1 MSLNDDR
8 PDGAE
13 SIQENGAEEKNSPP
27 SSWDNL
33 RKSIKTAGA
42 ATENTRQDP
51 ERHTEV
57 SDPGEEPTEKL
68 PDTTR
73 RSSQTA
79 EHRSEVRR
87 SSRTAEQRTRAR
99 RASQTAEQR
108 AGTRRSSR
116 PAEQRTG
123 TRRVSQDSGTERRQ
137 RVNREAGAGAR
148 PKPRG
153 SAEAQRMRAR
163 KRRKSKKAQQMRII
177 VYAAAAVFVLLIILL
192 VFGIRG
198 CLSKRNASKNSSEI
212 TAEAAG
218 SGGTGTTETTAEEVL
233 PTPTPEPTE
242 PPMPPKPDIDINSWE
257 FILANAT
264 HSIDDYAPEVA
275 QFEDVMLD
283 YRIIDAMQSFVDDAR
298 AQGLNVIMS
307 SGYRD
312 YYTQTSL
319 FEAKV
324 AEYGEEEAA
333 TIVAP
338 PGTSEHQTGLAADI
352 TDDYYDYMNE
362 SLENTE
368 LYKWMSVHCH
378 EYGFIVRFPKGKE
391 DITGIIYEPWHYRY
405 VGVEAAT
412 YIMENNL
419 TLEEFIELYK

>member
-1 MSLNDDR
+1 MF
-8 PDGAE
+8 
-13 SIQENGAEEKNSPP
+13 
-27 SSWDNL
+27 
-33 RKSIKTAGA
+33 
-42 ATENTRQDP
+42 
-51 ERHTEV
+51 
-57 SDPGEEPTEKL
+57 
-68 PDTTR
+68 
-73 RSSQTA
+73 
-79 EHRSEVRR
+79 
-87 SSRTAEQRTRAR
+87 
-99 RASQTAEQR
+99 
-108 AGTRRSSR
+108 
-116 PAEQRTG
+116 
-123 TRRVSQDSGTERRQ
+123 
-137 RVNREAGAGAR
+137 
-148 PKPRG
+148 
-153 SAEAQRMRAR
+153 
-163 KRRKSKKAQQMRII
+163 
-177 VYAAAAVFVLLIILL
+177 AAAALFVLLVILII
-192 VFGIRG
+192 FGVRG
-198 CLSKRNASKNSSEI
+198 CLSKRSASRNSSEI
-212 TAEAAG
+212 TADAAG
-218 SGGTGTTETTAEEVL
+218 SGGADATETSAEEAL

-283 YRIIDAMQSFVDDAR
+283 YRIIDAMQAFVDDAR
-298 AQGLNVIMS
+298 NQGLSVVMS

-368 LYKWMSVHCH
+368 LYKWMSTHCH

-412 YIMENNL
+412 YIMDNNL

>member
-8 PDGAE
+8 PEGAE
-13 SIQENGAEEKNSPP
+13 SRQENGAEEKNSPP
-27 SSWDNL
+27 SSWNNL
-33 RKSIKTAGA
+33 RNSIKTAGA
-42 ATENTRQDP
+42 ATDNTRQDP

-57 SDPGEEPTEKL
+57 GDRGEEPTEKL
-68 PDTTR
+68 PDTTKRSSQTAERRSEVR

-79 EHRSEVRR
+79 EQRTGARR
-87 SSRTAEQRTRAR
+87 SSQPAEQRT
-99 RASQTAEQR
+99 
-108 AGTRRSSR
+108 GTRRSSQT
-116 PAEQRTG
+116 AEQRTG
-123 TRRVSQDSGTERRQ
+123 TRRVSQNSGTERRQ
-137 RVNREAGAGAR
+137 RVNREPGTGA
-148 PKPRG
+148 KPRS

-177 VYAAAAVFVLLIILL
+177 VLAAAALLVLLVILL
-192 VFGIRG
+192 IFGIRG
-198 CLSKRNASKNSSEI
+198 CLSKRNASKDSSVI
-212 TAEAAG
+212 TAEATG
-218 SGGTGTTETTAEEVL
+218 SGGVDTTETTAEEVL

-242 PPMPPKPDIDINSWE
+242 PPIPPKPDIDINSWE
-257 FILANAT
+257 YILANAT
-264 HSIDDYAPEVA
+264 HSIQDYAPEVA

-283 YRIIDAMQSFVDDAR
+283 YRIIDAMQAFVDGAR
-298 AQGLNVIMS
+298 NQGLSVIMT

-352 TDDYYDYMNE
+352 TDDYYEYMNE

-368 LYKWMSVHCH
+368 LFKWMSAHCH

-391 DITGIIYEPWHYRY
+391 DITGIMYEPWHYRY

-419 TLEEFIELYK
+419 TLEEFVELYK

>member
-8 PDGAE
+8 PEGAE
-13 SIQENGAEEKNSPP
+13 GRQENDAQEKGGSP
-27 SSWDNL
+27 SSWDDL
-33 RKSIKTAGA
+33 RKGIKAAGA
-42 ATENTRQDP
+42 AAENAGRDP
-51 ERHTEV
+51 ERRTVKSTEQR
-57 SDPGEEPTEKL
+57 SG
-68 PDTTR
+68 TR
-73 RSSQTA
+73 RPSQTA
-79 EHRSEVRR
+79 ERRPGVRR
-87 SSRTAEQRTRAR
+87 P
-99 RASQTAEQR
+99 SQTAEQKN
-108 AGTRRSSR
+108 GTRRA
-116 PAEQRTG
+116 PQN
-123 TRRVSQDSGTERRQ
+123 SGTERRQ
-137 RVNREAGAGAR
+137 RVNRAAGDSAR
-148 PKPRG
+148 PRS

-163 KRRKSKKAQQMRII
+163 KRRKSKKAQNIRII
-177 VYAAAAVFVLLIILL
+177 VGAAAVLFVLLIILII
-192 VFGIRG
+192 FGVRG
-198 CLSKRNASKNSSEI
+198 CLSKRNASKASGEI

-218 SGGTGTTETTAEEVL
+218 SGGADTTETSAEEAL

-242 PPMPPKPDIDINSWE
+242 PPIPPKPDIDINSWE
-257 FILANAT
+257 YILANAT
-264 HSIDDYAPEVA
+264 HSIQDYAPEVA

-283 YRIIDAMQSFVDDAR
+283 YRIIDAMQAFVDGAR
-298 AQGLNVIMS
+298 NQGLSVIMT

-352 TDDYYDYMNE
+352 TDDYYEYMNE

-368 LYKWMSVHCH
+368 LYKWMSAHCH

-391 DITGIIYEPWHYRY
+391 DITGIMYEPWHYRY